1 MAVLLHEMRKHC
13 SLSFEYSFYNN
24 LFVFVF
30 HISYITSDAAKP
42 KLLQHKNK
50 FFIRI
55 KPHKNTKAIID
66 IFLYPGGITNLLNK
80 NCRIHIW
87 ILRIRNISIKCYSLL
102 KNTKGNKSKDS
113 KKCSKFTSGDC
124 NIFQQATSNIT
135 KNEIIYFKTKNYVRF
150 YYHSAYSGYC
160 NPGHL

>member
-1 MAVLLHEMRKHC
+1 MAVLLHEMRKHR
-13 SLSFEYSFYNN
+13 SFSFEYSFYNK

-80 NCRIHIW
+80 NCRIHIRPRRGRMYC
-87 ILRIRNISIKCYSLL
+87 IKIIS
-102 KNTKGNKSKDS
+102 
-113 KKCSKFTSGDC
+113 
-124 NIFQQATSNIT
+124 
-135 KNEIIYFKTKNYVRF
+135 
-150 YYHSAYSGYC
+150 
-160 NPGHL
+160 